1 MFKKLVCG
9 FAFAAMAVLSAA
21 GSYNVTFYNPV
32 IVNGTTLQPGDY
44 KLEVKENTAII
55 KQGKV
60 IAQAPVKIENN
71 DKKFLTNTVRLDGT
85 QVDEI
90 RLGGTRTRLIFDKKS
105 TATN

>member
-1 MFKKLVCG
+1 MLKKLVCG

-21 GSYNVTFYNPV
+21 GSYSVTFYDPV
-32 IVNGTTLQPGDY
+32 VVNGTTLKPGDY

-60 IAQAPVKIENN
+60 MTEAPVKIENS
-71 DKKFLTNTVRLDGT
+71 DQKFLTNTVRLDGA
-85 QVDEI
+85 QLDEI

-105 TATN
+105 SATN